1 MSAMNEV
8 LSLLLVED
16 SEDDAL
22 LVVEELRRSSIAF
35 DFKRVWSLED
45 YRSALETGRW
55 DAVICDYVLPGF
67 NGLEALEIFRKNGLA
82 IPFLIISGAV
92 GEDVAVETMRMG
104 AHDYIPKESLVRLG
118 PALER
123 QLKDAAIRR
132 SRSAMEN
139 ALRESERRFR
149 MLAEKSRDLVT
160 LVSAEGVLL
169 YVSPSVQV
177 LLGFKPDHLLG
188 TLLSDLIHPE
198 DRDRAMNEFR
208 RVAADGGELPPFEYR
223 LRRQD
228 DVHSWFETL
237 IEAVVDDDGKVVNLL
252 CNSRDISERRE
263 VDERFRQIQKMESL
277 GNLAGGIAHDFN
289 NILAVINGY
298 SELIINLPQAD
309 EQVKRFAQEIN
320 RSGERASQLVKQ
332 ILTFARK
339 TDSHFHAVRVNET
352 IREIHELLKETFPR
366 SIEIEL
372 KLDDEL
378 PAIEADAQ
386 QISQVF
392 MNLAVNARDVMKE
405 NGGRLIF
412 SSERVD
418 TSDLPEGFP
427 CPVDVD
433 YVRIRVTDT
442 GYGMDEEVKSRIFEP
457 FFTTKEVGDGTGLGL
472 AVVYGIMQNHCGHVE
487 VASRPGRGTVFS
499 LYFPIEMASKESSP
513 KLHQFHEPAGGKET
527 LLLVEDEVMVAEW
540 LRWSLSK
547 KGYRVL
553 WAKDAT
559 DAMSLYEREKAAIA
573 LVLVD
578 HGLPGMSGWDLFL
591 HLKEMNS
598 ELPVIIATGYLD
610 NSLRQG
616 MLESGVAGFLHK
628 PLKRK
633 ELLQYV
639 RQILDAKAAR
649 AGE

>member
-1 MSAMNEV
+1 MNEV

-16 SEDDAL
+16 CEDDAH
-22 LVVEELRRSSIAF
+22 LVVEELRRASVVF
-35 DFKRVWSLED
+35 DFKRVWKLED

-55 DAVICDYVLPGF
+55 DAVICDYALPGF
-67 NGLEALEIFRKNGLA
+67 NALEALKIFQESGLA

-123 QLKDAAIRR
+123 QMKDAAIRR
-132 SRSAMEN
+132 SRGAMEN

-160 LVSAEGVLL
+160 LVSADGVLL
-169 YVSPSVQV
+169 YISPSAQV
-177 LLGFKPDHLLG
+177 LLGHKPEQLLG
-188 TLLSDLIHPE
+188 TFLSDLIHPE
-198 DRDRAMNEFR
+198 DRDRAMYEFR
-208 RVAADGGELPPFEYR
+208 RVAADGSELPPIEYR

-228 DVHSWFETL
+228 DVYSWFETL
-237 IEAVVDDDGKVVNLL
+237 IEAVLDDDGKVVNLL

-263 VDERFRQIQKMESL
+263 VDHRFRQIQKMESL

-366 SIEIEL
+366 SIDIEL
-372 KLDDEL
+372 NLDDEL
-378 PAIEADAQ
+378 PTIEADPQ
-386 QISQVF
+386 QMSQVF
-392 MNLAVNARDVMKE
+392 MNLAVNARDVMKD

-412 SSERVD
+412 SSEQVD
-418 TSDLPEGFP
+418 ASDLPEGFP
-427 CPVDVD
+427 CPVDAD

-442 GYGMDEEVKSRIFEP
+442 GYGMDDEVKSRIFEP

-472 AVVYGIMQNHCGHVE
+472 AVVYGIMQNHCGHIE

-499 LYFPIEMASKESSP
+499 LYFPIEMPSKESPP
-513 KLHQFHEPAGGKET
+513 KSHQFNEPAGGNET

-559 DAMSLYEREKAAIA
+559 EAMRLYERETNAIA

-591 HLKEMNS
+591 KLKELNA
-598 ELPVIIATGYLD
+598 ELPFIIATGYLD

-649 AGE
+649 ASE